1 MRRRLGPDPSAAVT
15 EAAHGAWT
23 TFVATGDPG
32 WDAYALDRRTI
43 GLIAEKAVG
52 VPDPNRA
59 ERLLWEG
66 VR

>member
-1 MRRRLGPDPSAAVT
+1 VRRRLGPDPSAAVT
-15 EAAHGAWT
+15 EAAWT

-32 WDAYALDRRTI
+32 WDAYALDWRTI